1 MNYFSPLQE
10 GDVVGG
16 GGGVHPQNEFPEI
29 YWLCDSSWC
38 AFAGRTNLQQPP
50 LNLKLQLWTFF
61 QNYEKNPFMI
71 FSEWSFAFC
80 SNFLQFVNY
89 KKIANDAVRILA
101 TLHNN
106 IRALC
111 SMCKSFTFLVPCFGN
126 TGMVTANYAFQLWLG
141 SLKRGWS
148 LSTPSLLFLGLFL
161 QLLV

>member
-1 MNYFSPLQE
+1 MILFYLSCFQIIVPEKKLLLDCVIHH
-10 GDVVGG
+10 DV
-16 GGGVHPQNEFPEI
+16 PSLEEP
-29 YWLCDSSWC
+29 
-38 AFAGRTNLQQPP
+38 
-50 LNLKLQLWTFF
+50 
-61 QNYEKNPFMI
+61 I
-71 FSEWSFAFC
+71 FSSHLWILSCNYGLFSKITRKIHLWFSLNDHLHFVQIFC
-80 SNFLQFVNY
+80 SSSTT